1 MSSQLD
7 WAKSVLLDR
16 GSREP
21 IGDQLAAA
29 IEARIATGALG
40 PGDRLPTT
48 RDIADALSINRGTVQ
63 SAYRRLAQSGLVE
76 GRVGSGTVVVGK
88 ASAAAFDATALLS
101 RRAAAIASEPAR
113 PESDHSVADFSRLT
127 PDERFFPLEEFT
139 TTLAAAWSRRR
150 DLWQYAPP
158 LGLLEL
164 RTEISARLAESGIS
178 RGPEEILVT
187 SGAQQGLDLLF
198 RTFTD
203 PGEAIAME
211 SPSYSGA
218 IALARF
224 SGVETIALPV
234 GPDGLDASPLFG
246 RRAKLVYVMPER
258 QNPTGV
264 TMRAAARDALL
275 DGAAAAGALIIEDGY
290 EEPES
295 GEIPLA
301 ARAPERVVWL
311 GTLSKDLVPGLRLG
325 WIAGPSA
332 IIERLAR
339 VKKTADFQTPLPIQ
353 AAVADFLRAGADRLA
368 RRRRRL
374 EVETRRI
381 AGVRALRSH
390 LPDLAWWGGEI
401 GSALFWIHLPAGMS
415 GRAVAEAA
423 AARRRRRAGRGLRSP
438 GRRPAQHPALDLPG
452 RQTRHRP
459 RHRPARGGGPVRAR
473 PRGAFRPRR
482 LTTIARALRIATS
495 SNEETA

>member
-1 MSSQLD
+1 MSQLD

-16 GSREP
+16 SSREP

-29 IEARIATGALG
+29 IEARIATGALS
-40 PGDRLPTT
+40 PGDRLPTV
-48 RDIADALSINRGTVQ
+48 RDLASALAINRGTVQ
-63 SAYRRLAQSGLVE
+63 SALRRLSDRGLVE
-76 GRVGSGTVVVGK
+76 GRVGSGTVVVGV
-88 ASAAAFDATALLS
+88 AAPRPFDATALLS
-101 RRAAAIASEPAR
+101 KRAAAIASEPAR
-113 PESDHSVADFSRLT
+113 ADSALSVADFSRLT
-127 PDERFFPLEEFT
+127 PDERFFPIDEFIA
-139 TTLAAAWSRRR
+139 TLAAAWGRRR

-158 LGLLEL
+158 LGLPEL
-164 RTEISARLAESGIS
+164 RAEISSRLAEAGITRS
-178 RGPEEILVT
+178 PDEILVT

-203 PGEAIAME
+203 PGDAIAVE

-218 IALARF
+218 LALARF
-224 SGVETIALPV
+224 SGVEMIPLPAGPE
-234 GPDGLDASPLFG
+234 GPDASALFG

-264 TMRAAARDALL
+264 TTRAPAREALL
-275 DGAAAAGALIIEDGY
+275 DGAAAAGALVIEDGY

-301 ARAPERVVWL
+301 VREPERVVWL

-325 WIAGPSA
+325 WIAGPQA

-374 EVETRRI
+374 EVETRRL
-381 AGVRALRSH
+381 AGARALRTH
-390 LPDLAWWGGEI
+390 LPELSFWGGEV
-401 GSALFWIHLPAGMS
+401 GSALFWLHLPPGTS

-423 AARRRRRAGRGLRSP
+423 AARGVGVAPGADFDPRGEDRANLRLSVSRVNKRDVDRGIALLAQALQAVAGRS
-438 GRRPAQHPALDLPG
+438 AHSA
-452 RQTRHRP
+452 
-459 RHRPARGGGPVRAR
+459 PVV
-473 PRGAFRPRR
+473 
-482 LTTIARALRIATS
+482 
-495 SNEETA
+495 